1 MIRGLYASA
10 TGMLALMSKQDVI
23 SNNLANVNTT
33 GFKRDY
39 ASITSFPDTLVYAS
53 ESRVGAQAAQTPVGW
68 LSTGVG
74 IGETGFINTDAP
86 LRHTGSMLDVA
97 LSGNGLFAV
106 KTDAG
111 EKYTRN
117 GSFGIDGLSRL
128 VDQDGNLVLG
138 EKGTITIH
146 GDETL
151 IDEMGNIYVDDTFVD
166 KLKIRH
172 FEADELEKV
181 GSNLFGSQ
189 TEGKASGARVRQKYL
204 EGSNVDVTIEMVDMI
219 TTVRSFEANQ
229 KILKSQDEIL
239 GRAVNDVGRLA

>member
-10 TGMLALMSKQDVI
+10 TGMLALLGKQDVI
-23 SNNLANVNTT
+23 SNNLANVNTA

-53 ESRVGAQAAQTPVGW
+53 ENRVGTQAAQNPIGW

-74 IGETGFINTDAP
+74 IGKAGFINTDAA
-86 LRHTGSMLDVA
+86 LRHTGSMFDVA

-106 KTDAG
+106 GTQAG
-111 EKYTRN
+111 ERYTRN
-117 GSFGIDGLSRL
+117 GSFGIDGMNRL
-128 VDQDGNLVLG
+128 VDQGGNLVLG
-138 EKGTITIH
+138 ENGAITIN
-146 GDETL
+146 GDEVRF
-151 IDEMGNIYVDDTFVD
+151 DETGNVYVDDAYVD
-166 KLKIRH
+166 KLKIRQ
-172 FEADELEKV
+172 FDADELDKA
-181 GSNLFGSQ
+181 GSNLFIAQ
-189 TEGKASGARVRQKYL
+189 AEGRASEARVRQMYL

>member
-1 MIRGLYASA
+1 MIRGLYTSA
-10 TGMLALMSKQDVI
+10 TGMLALMNKQDVI
-23 SNNLANVNTT
+23 SNNLANINTT

-39 ASITSFPDTLVYAS
+39 ASITSFPDALVYAS
-53 ESRVGAQAAQTPVGW
+53 EKSVGTQAAQTPIGW

-74 IGETGFINTDAP
+74 IGQTGFINTDAP

-106 KTDAG
+106 GTQAG
-111 EKYTRN
+111 ERYTRN

-138 EKGTITIH
+138 ENGAIAIN
-146 GDETL
+146 GDEVF
-151 IDEMGNIYVDDTFVD
+151 IDETGNIYVDDTFID

-172 FEADELEKV
+172 FEADELEKA
-181 GSNLFGSQ
+181 GSNLFISQ
-189 TEGKASGARVRQKYL
+189 SEGKASEARVRQKYL

>member
-10 TGMLALMSKQDVI
+10 TGMLALMNKQDVI
-23 SNNLANVNTT
+23 SNNLANINTT

-39 ASITSFPDTLVYAS
+39 ASITSFPDALVYAS
-53 ESRVGAQAAQTPVGW
+53 EKSVGTPAVQTPLGW

-74 IGETGFINTDAP
+74 IGQTGFINTDAP
-86 LRHTGSMLDVA
+86 LRHTGSMYDVA

-106 KTDAG
+106 GTQAG
-111 EKYTRN
+111 ERYTRN
-117 GSFGIDGLSRL
+117 GNFGIDGLSRL

-138 EKGTITIH
+138 ENGSIAIN
-146 GDETL
+146 GDEVF
-151 IDEMGNIYVDDTFVD
+151 IDEIGNIYADDTYVD
-166 KLKIRH
+166 RLKIRD
-172 FEADELEKV
+172 FDADELEKA
-181 GSNLFGSQ
+181 GSNLFISQ
-189 TEGKASGARVRQKYL
+189 TEGKASEARVRQKYL

>member
-10 TGMLALMSKQDVI
+10 TGMLALMNKQDVI

-39 ASITSFPDTLVYAS
+39 ASITSFPEALVYAS
-53 ESRVGAQAAQTPVGW
+53 EKRVGTQAAQAPLGR

-86 LRHTGSMLDVA
+86 LRHTGSMFDVA

-106 KTDAG
+106 GTQAG
-111 EKYTRN
+111 ERYTRN

-138 EKGTITIH
+138 EDGAIAIDGDKVFI
-146 GDETL
+146 DET
-151 IDEMGNIYVDDTFVD
+151 GNIYVDDTFVD
-166 KLKIRH
+166 KLKIRY
-172 FEADELEKV
+172 FDADELEKA
-181 GSNLFGSQ
+181 GSNLFISQ
-189 TEGKASGARVRQKYL
+189 TEGKASEARVRQKYL